1 MKESKK
7 ESKKPRNNQKKNQK
21 KDQKRDPELLSDEGG
36 VVIQIDTRILI
47 EIYIDWY
54 HAMHLH

>member
-7 ESKKPRNNQKKNQK
+7 ESKKQRNNQKKNQK
-21 KDQKRDPELLSDEGG
+21 KYQKRDPELLSDEGG

-54 HAMHLH
+54 HAMHLQ

>member
-7 ESKKPRNNQKKNQK
+7 ESKKQRNNQKKKN
-21 KDQKRDPELLSDEGG
+21 QKRDPELLSDEGG

>member
-7 ESKKPRNNQKKNQK
+7 ESKKQRNNQKKNQK
-21 KDQKRDPELLSDEGG
+21 RDPQLLSDEGAL
-36 VVIQIDTRILI
+36 VIQIDTRILI